1 MKAYRIPALLIMREL
16 TEICEENPNLLIK
29 PGYIVKSDLLNRVP
43 DELKRRYFLGLRDLI
58 DLGFVSTTLT
68 GEHHLVTL

>member
-16 TEICEENPNLLIK
+16 TVTCEENPNLLIK

>member
-16 TEICEENPNLLIK
+16 TEICEENPNLLKK
-29 PGYIVKSDLLNRVP
+29 PGYIVKTDLLDRVP
-43 DELKRRYFLGLRDLI
+43 EDLKRRYFLGLRDLI
-58 DLGFVSTTLT
+58 ELGFVSTTLT

>member
-1 MKAYRIPALLIMREL
+1 MKAYRIAALLIMREL
-16 TEICEENPNLLIK
+16 TEICEKTPNLLKK
-29 PGYIVKSDLLNRVP
+29 PGYIVKTDLLIRVS
-43 DELKRRYFLGLRDLI
+43 DGHKRMYFLGLRDLI

>member
-16 TEICEENPNLLIK
+16 TEICEETPNLLKK
-29 PGYIVKSDLLNRVP
+29 PGYIVKTDLLIRVP
-43 DELKRRYFLGLRDLI
+43 DSHKRRYFLGLRDLI